1 MRTDFTKTILALLGL
16 LLFANL
22 ATAQVNMNNY
32 ITLTGENGKGIGI
45 ELWHEG
51 GWYNGPE
58 EIPVRI
64 ESGNNVYEG
73 MVGDYSAYFT
83 CFFDGTVMNIYGDYT
98 MFRCNFECDENQYP
112 YCHITDMSIVR
123 NESVNE
129 NHFLEV
135 YAYRGGGYPRWE
147 KLNTLNI
154 SGSASG
160 WLRVDCYDNEQL
172 ATINAAGCTTLAI
185 MNCSSCAVSS
195 LNVTGCTR
203 LRDLNC
209 SANQLTDLDISG
221 CTALGGLDCSNNQL
235 TALDISGC
243 MALGGLNCYGNN
255 LSTEALDDIY
265 CALPPRQQVDE
276 ARIVPAADASDPNL
290 ASVLASNAENAAAK
304 GWRVTYANETPI
316 STTGSYA
323 CSYPVN
329 MERYL
334 TLAVQEAAEIQLSF
348 MASDV
353 AYIKVESGDKTYVK
367 GLAAG
372 WSPDYTFLSGGTEMT
387 VYGDIV
393 GFSCAGNNAN
403 VTALD
408 VSHNTALKV
417 LKCYDNNMS
426 TQALD
431 DIYCGLPEREP
442 GDGAVVYPAYT
453 TSSSNHA
460 AVLASNA
467 NNAIG
472 KRWEVLY
479 GKYETPI
486 STTGSYECSVHLP
499 EGSGAHIAV
508 QVYPNPAGRT
518 LTVEAEGRIEWL
530 ELYDAMG
537 RKVLAESGFSGK
549 TTVDFSGLKN
559 GLYLLKVCSER
570 GTAEYKVM
578 RND

>member
-1 MRTDFTKTILALLGL
+1 MRTDFTKTTLALLGL

-22 ATAQVNMNNY
+22 AMAQVNMNNY
-32 ITLTGENGKGIGI
+32 ITLTGESGKGVNLYLRNKGYD
-45 ELWHEG
+45 
-51 GWYNGPE
+51 YNGPY

-64 ESGNNVYEG
+64 ESGNNVYEV
-73 MVGDYSAYFT
+73 MVNDQEESFT

-98 MFRCNFECDENQYP
+98 SFRVYYEFDENNYV
-112 YCHITDMSIVR
+112 YCHITDVSIVR
-123 NESVNE
+123 NENVNE
-129 NHFLEV
+129 HHGL
-135 YAYRGGGYPRWE
+135 YADVHMG
-147 KLNTLNI
+147 KLNTLNV
-154 SGSASG
+154 SGSETGYITVS
-160 WLRVDCYDNEQL
+160 CHDNGQL
-172 ATINAAGCTTLAI
+172 ATINASGCSILTQ
-185 MNCSSCAVSS
+185 MNCSRCAVSS

-203 LRDLNC
+203 LGDLDC
-209 SANQLTDLDISG
+209 SANQLTALDVSG
-221 CTALGGLDCSNNQL
+221 CTNLCSLNCSNNQL
-235 TALDISGC
+235 TALDINGC
-243 MALGGLNCYGNN
+243 TALGWLYCCGNN
-255 LSTEALDDIY
+255 LSTEVLDDMY
-265 CALPPRQQVDE
+265 CALPPRQSYNLV
-276 ARIVPAADASDPNL
+276 VPAEDASDPNL
-290 ASVLASNAENAAAK
+290 AAVLASNAENATDK

-348 MASDV
+348 LASDV

-549 TTVDFSGLKN
+549 TTVDLSGLKN